1 MFYWTKTKSGVSETL
16 DSLGNMSKAEIL
28 RGIITEKL
36 TTAAQEILAVVGRT
50 MAGYEEEASGFRKE
64 IDRQR
69 RQLELLQPE
78 RRAQIPGLD
87 SHEVVVLSEEEEEE
101 EEHTHQTGAQDAG
114 SQGVLWVD
122 NDEEEQLSVQ
132 PEMSSREKREDL
144 KDPDYQMPSRS
155 FPRLQSGRRKPGRPR
170 ISDAPSHLDLRVRIL
185 EDSQI
190 VVLSSSV
197 FKKYPVQELRCP
209 RGLREVDFLD
219 LLRSTFPQLAA
230 NKPFDIFTAD
240 RSRRLHPMKV
250 KSLTPEEI
258 CRAMRCT
265 GMGNWVLYIRLKTSS
280 EDLHSAQRQDDETI
294 DLPTRGATTS
304 ADQSKMSSPTAQ
316 PEKRKRGRPRLKEEP
331 TQHYFRICMLEDSS
345 SDVSSKHVLQRS
357 SVQDL
362 KCPRGLHEAD
372 FLALLRSTVPQLAG
386 DEPFSI
392 FKCNRS
398 RQLQRLNVKS
408 LTPEEISRTV
418 KGPGALLYV
427 RLKTGKE
434 EEDEDDEC
442 DLLLRD
448 YDATDA
454 VVMKSGDAR
463 LSSRLSSPTAQPEKR
478 KRGRPRLKEEPTQH
492 YFRIC
497 MLKDSS
503 SDVSSKHVLQ
513 RSSVQ
518 DLKCPRG
525 LHEADFLALLRSTV
539 PQLAGDEPFSIFKC
553 NRSRQLQRL
562 NVKSLTPEEISRTV
576 KGPGALLYVRLK
588 TGKEEEDE
596 DDECDL
602 LLRDYDATDAV
613 VMKSGDAR
621 LSSSSL
627 VRCGDGKRVA
637 APSHHLTL
645 QPDMDTEEADD
656 EGNMASS
663 TDKDDDDD
671 WKPDQ
676 TSRKRAPRSTVER
689 SKASCK
695 VCGVWYKIQGSLIKH
710 AWSHVEEP
718 QCACGVCGEHF
729 QAVEEIKTH
738 LRNHQKTFDCL
749 YCGKSFFTAASLNN
763 HTTLHTGNRLFK
775 CDECNKTF
783 AHKYRLRIHSWVH
796 VVEKPYK
803 CDVCPKT
810 FGLKAQLRAHSKMH
824 AGRDKYHCHI
834 CGKFVYDLRSLTRH
848 KATHSVERRYGC
860 EICGKRFKV
869 ISTLKAHE
877 KIHTVRERPYLCHI
891 CCKTF
896 LSNCGLKAHMM
907 THEGERPFICIVCS
921 KGFISN
927 GERKTHMR
935 IHTGEAPYG
944 CSECGR
950 FFKRKSHLNNHI
962 KCHLG
967 IKQFVC
973 TVCGKACSR
982 QEHLTVH
989 MRTHNGERPYQCTL
1003 CDKAFTQ
1010 SHCLKTHMKSHQGGQ
1025 R

>member
-331 TQHYFRICMLEDSS
+331 TQHYFRICMLE
-345 SDVSSKHVLQRS
+345 
-357 SVQDL
+357 
-362 KCPRGLHEAD
+362 
-372 FLALLRSTVPQLAG
+372 
-386 DEPFSI
+386 
-392 FKCNRS
+392 
-398 RQLQRLNVKS
+398 
-408 LTPEEISRTV
+408 
-418 KGPGALLYV
+418 
-427 RLKTGKE
+427 
-434 EEDEDDEC
+434 
-442 DLLLRD
+442 
-448 YDATDA
+448 
-454 VVMKSGDAR
+454 
-463 LSSRLSSPTAQPEKR
+463 
-478 KRGRPRLKEEPTQH
+478 
-492 YFRIC
+492 
-497 MLKDSS
+497 DSS